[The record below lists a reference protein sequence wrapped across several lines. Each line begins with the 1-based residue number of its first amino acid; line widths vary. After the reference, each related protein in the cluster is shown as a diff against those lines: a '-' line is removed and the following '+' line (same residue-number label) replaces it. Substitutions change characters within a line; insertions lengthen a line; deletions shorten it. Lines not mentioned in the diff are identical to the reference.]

1 MAWLLIAVFQTVCA
15 LLAWW
20 LGDWRWPMA
29 LAWCGWLIWALH
41 QTKQLHAVD
50 QWLKNPMEAEPP
62 KVWGWWADLV
72 YRAYRSLLRSERR
85 VEQETRK
92 LQTFLEAIQASPN
105 GIVIL
110 DADLRVEWCN
120 TTATQHLGLDM
131 QRDHLQQIVHIV
143 RDPQF
148 HRYAHQSEHS
158 EELEMEGRSES
169 LSLPQRLSVQ
179 LHAYGEG
186 RNLLLSRDI
195 TALSQAEAMR
205 RDFVANVSHEIRTP
219 LTVIYGYIETLQS
232 LPLTDEEKNQ
242 YLQSMSTQAARMQ
255 NLVSDLLVLSQLEG
269 SPMPSAGRWF
279 SLADVLSAV
288 LHDAKALSATL
299 NPQHVMA
306 HDIELLRMGWPLHD
320 VDLEMSGER
329 GEIISAFGN
338 LINNAVRY
346 TPAGGRIVVKVA
358 RADDGALTFSVQDT
372 GPGIA
377 PEHLPRL
384 TERFYRVDRS
394 RSRETGG
401 TGLGLAIVKHVVQ
414 RHQGHLNIDSELGI
428 GSTFSIRLG
437 PERLRAVSSVED

>member
-1 MAWLLIAVFQTVCA
+1 MAWLLIAVFQLLCA
-15 LLAWW
+15 LVAWW
-20 LGDWRWPMA
+20 FGDWRWPAA
-29 LAWCGWLIWALH
+29 LAWCGWLVWGLH

-50 QWLKNPMEAEPP
+50 QWLKSPLESAPP

-72 YRAYRSLLRSERR
+72 YRAYRALLRSERR
-85 VEQETRK
+85 VDQEAGK
-92 LQTFLEAIQASPN
+92 LRTFLDAIQASPN

-131 QRDHLQQIVHIV
+131 QRDHMQHIVHIV
-143 RDPQF
+143 REPAF
-148 HRYAHQSEHS
+148 HRYVHHGNHAQELQMDGRTESVVAQST
-158 EELEMEGRSES
+158 
-169 LSLPQRLSVQ
+169 RLSVQ

-195 TALSQAEAMR
+195 TALSQAEIMR

-232 LPLTDEEKNQ
+232 LPLSDGEKSQ
-242 YLQSMSTQAARMQ
+242 YLQSMATQASRMQ

-269 SPMPSAGRWF
+269 SPIPGVSRWF
-279 SLADVLSAV
+279 SLDDVIELV
-288 LHDAKALSATL
+288 LQDAKALSAAL
-299 NPQHVMA
+299 HPSHVMA
-306 HDIELLRMGWPLHD
+306 HDIQCVRKGGATAALPLE
-320 VDLEMSGER
+320 VSGER
-329 GEIISAFGN
+329 SEIISALGN

-346 TPAGGRIVVKVA
+346 TPAGGRIVVQLGLLE
-358 RADDGALTFSVQDT
+358 DGALTVAVQDT

-377 PEHLPRL
+377 KEHLPRL

-414 RHQGHLNIDSELGI
+414 RHQGQLQIESELGK
-428 GSTFSIRLG
+428 GSVFSIRLG
-437 PERLRAVSSVED
+437 PERVRVHRS

>member
-1 MAWLLIAVFQTVCA
+1 MAWLLIAVFQFCCV

-20 LGDWRWPMA
+20 LGDWRGPAA
-29 LAWCGWLIWALH
+29 LAWLAWLIWGLH

-50 QWLKNPMEAEPP
+50 QWLKSPLETPAP

-72 YRAYRSLLRSERR
+72 YRAYRSVLRSERR
-85 VEQETRK
+85 VEQESGK
-92 LQTFLEAIQASPN
+92 LRTFLEAIQASPN

-110 DADLRVEWCN
+110 DAESRVEWCN
-120 TTATQHLGLDM
+120 TTASHHLGLDM
-131 QRDHLQQIVHIV
+131 QRDHMQHIVHIV
-143 RDPQF
+143 RDPAF
-148 HRYAHQSEHS
+148 HRYVHQGNHAQ
-158 EELEMEGRSES
+158 ELQMDGRSETMAHAM
-169 LSLPQRLSVQ
+169 RLSVQ

-195 TALSQAEAMR
+195 TALNQAETMR

-232 LPLTDEEKNQ
+232 LPLSEEEKSK
-242 YLQSMSTQAARMQ
+242 YLQSMATQAARMQ

-269 SPMPSAGRWF
+269 SPMPGVARWF
-279 SLADVLSAV
+279 ALNEVLGAV
-288 LHDAKALSATL
+288 LDDAKALSATL
-299 NPQHVMA
+299 HPSHVMA
-306 HDIELLRMGWPLHD
+306 HDIELHRSAWAD
-320 VDLEMSGER
+320 QADDLELSGER
-329 GEIISAFGN
+329 SELISAFGN
-338 LINNAVRY
+338 LVNNAVRY
-346 TPAGGRIVVKVA
+346 TPAGGRIVVKVV
-358 RADDGALTFSVQDT
+358 RLDDGALTFSVQDT

-414 RHQGHLNIDSELGI
+414 RHQGQLTIDSEQGK
-428 GSTFSIRLG
+428 GSVFSIRFG
-437 PERLRAVSSVED
+437 AERVRGLERSED